1 MDREGPSH
9 PAFRGNRW
17 GRSSPP
23 PSFKGK
29 KVELVSMTASK
40 RHKYRWDV
48 VVNINGWP
56 FTLKIWGKDELAVM
70 NQLVLMQ
77 QENNDDYS

>member
-1 MDREGPSH
+1 
-9 PAFRGNRW
+9 
-17 GRSSPP
+17 
-23 PSFKGK
+23 
-29 KVELVSMTASK
+29 MTASK
-40 RHKYRWDV
+40 RHKHRWDV